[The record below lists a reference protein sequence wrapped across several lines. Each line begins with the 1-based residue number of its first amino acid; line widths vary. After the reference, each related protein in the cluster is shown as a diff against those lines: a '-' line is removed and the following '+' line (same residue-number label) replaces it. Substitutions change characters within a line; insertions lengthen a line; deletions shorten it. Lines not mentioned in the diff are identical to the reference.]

1 MAFTDRLDTNDRY
14 KLVEALLECD
24 CMKTTA
30 DRDQVVADLP
40 QHIRAKIK
48 RSQGNKSDVNGI
60 VLACLDFAGGIESL
74 FECVKFYEEETS
86 QSWGRLQIA
95 WQEILANA
103 RSVEQ
108 LDHIG
113 QKLAEALQVSSGAAA
128 PNLLQAV
135 KNDVEAEMRL
145 SGQTVDRRRY
155 LDEVMHLIN
164 FIKVQDF
171 LDYGDKPYT
180 QDGFAALCVI
190 QQSEAFGGE
199 WCLKRIRSWLETG
212 GKPAKYIPISPIS
225 NEVLDELMIRSRLA
239 KEFGLAQPHGALPGA
254 EAIIQK
260 ICGSFHQDRRIL
272 INIRHCDEFQD
283 ETWTWMTNDFWR
295 CFIREFQ
302 QSKIRLRV
310 RVVVVLMTDLQIA
323 SPVFKAHCCDSTVYH
338 PEKITRLPLDHWTK
352 SELLNWLCD
361 HWGDNRTD
369 AQLEELAEKVYQAS
383 NGGMPLL
390 IYSLLK
396 KRLTM
401 EAI

>member
-1 MAFTDRLDTNDRY
+1 MSFPDRLDTAGRY

-24 CMKTTA
+24 CMKTPQS
-30 DRDQVVADLP
+30 RDQVLAGLP
-40 QHIRAKIK
+40 REIERKAN
-48 RSQGNKSDVNGI
+48 RSQNNKLDVDAI
-60 VLACLDFAGGIESL
+60 VHACLQFSDGMECL
-74 FECVKFYEEETS
+74 FNRIKFFEEETS
-86 QSWGRLQIA
+86 RPWQAVQAVL
-95 WQEILANA
+95 QEI
-103 RSVEQ
+103 EFDQ
-108 LDHIG
+108 LG
-113 QKLAEALQVSSGAAA
+113 QQLGGTIQTDDPIAAA
-128 PNLLQAV
+128 RQREQV
-135 KNDVEAEMRL
+135 KTKLE
-145 SGQTVDRRRY
+145 SGKRILGQVGSDFDRDRR

-164 FIKVQDF
+164 FTRVQDF
-171 LDYGDKPYT
+171 LAYGDAHYT

-190 QQSEAFGGE
+190 QKSEALGGE
-199 WCLKRIRSWLETG
+199 WCLKRILSWLETG
-212 GKPAKYIPISPIS
+212 GKPAKYIPLSPIS

-295 CFIREFQ
+295 CFIQEFQ